1 MKKFMLTTIAA
12 VAFMLGPLAALPH
25 HSAAPFDFSSPVV
38 VEGIVTE
45 LKIANP
51 HAMIVLEVTDDA
63 RGTRDIEFE
72 GMSASIFY
80 RSGYYNGAVEV
91 GQVLKITIAPRHD
104 GEDGGFIS
112 SFVTADGEQF
122 GFGVP

>member
-1 MKKFMLTTIAA
+1 
-12 VAFMLGPLAALPH
+12 
-25 HSAAPFDFSSPVV
+25 
-38 VEGIVTE
+38 
-45 LKIANP
+45 
-51 HAMIVLEVTDDA
+51 
-63 RGTRDIEFE
+63 
-72 GMSASIFY
+72 MSASIFY